1 MLYVYPH
8 LHLCRTCVALCCST
22 TLLHTASRKR
32 KPKLNRTWLAHPDA
46 ITPQIGDPREAFPR
60 LLTTLD
66 HWTACLDLLQP
77 LTCMTPSLLRD
88 HPPWMSSCSEA
99 LDMHAISATSATCAG
114 RDNARLKPSALNSQQ
129 CRFSVETLPFDFEGL
144 QALKWIKN

>member
-1 MLYVYPH
+1 MLYVCPPSAS
-8 LHLCRTCVALCCST
+8 LQNLCNP
-22 TLLHTASRKR
+22 LLLDNPHTASHKR
-32 KPKLNRTWLAHPDA
+32 KPKLNRTWMAAHPDA

-60 LLTTLD
+60 LLTTLE

-88 HPPWMSSCSEA
+88 HPPWLSSCSEA

-114 RDNARLKPSALNSQQ
+114 RDNARFKPSALNSQK
-129 CRFSVETLPFDFEGL
+129 CRFSVETLPFDFESL
-144 QALKWIKN
+144 QALIWNNN